1 LRLRPT
7 SKGDSSTVY
16 EELLTLE
23 CFRAL
28 LIFDFGYHPSNG
40 AFPVEIQA
48 RLTNQ
53 KYDHSKDNQTH
64 LVVSITAPASDWAT
78 KRPSICV
85 LPVIDLSGSMSGAK
99 LEYAKKSLL
108 KLIDQL
114 QPGDIV
120 GLIGFESSIHKLM
133 KPQQV
138 TAEVKTQ
145 FKNLVSKLR
154 PMGSTNLTDGFLEA
168 LKMVEG
174 LDLSP
179 KYIKRIILFTDGE
192 PNVGVTD
199 KSQILKLLKSSLGST
214 TVSAFGYGS
223 TGTVNGSCDQDFLT
237 NFAQEGSGNY
247 AYVQDP
253 DDALTAF
260 GRELGG
266 LLSTY
271 AQNILVEINPLAG
284 HPVEKAVTDVVVTKN
299 VLGEAEFQF
308 PDILAEETRH
318 FVFDVKLKQ
327 GKAGPRAVNIFDV
340 KTTYQVITSEG
351 QRETKSIEAKVKA
364 QFVSAED
371 AQKEPNKELDAIV
384 ALAQVV
390 RAQLEAEEQAKKGQ
404 FEAAAQIMANTANL
418 VQNRGHH
425 NTARVAASVQHKVSS
440 KGLYDTSG
448 GYLSSMKVGGTRAFG
463 ASSMDAEALQDLSFC
478 DVSLGNASMTQTVSN
493 FVEAPEVAVA
503 AVPLD
508 VAARLW
514 SQVPAVVEIT
524 KTPSIIIP
532 ETPQLIP
539 VDAVIAMG
547 DPDQIPPTVK

>member
-1 LRLRPT
+1 M
-7 SKGDSSTVY
+7 
-16 EELLTLE
+16 
-23 CFRAL
+23 
-28 LIFDFGYHPSNG
+28 
-40 AFPVEIQA
+40 EIQA

-547 DPDQIPPTVK
+547 DPDQIPSTVK